1 VPKKLKKSDQPS
13 SCMRLMRE
21 RGSVNVQHPE
31 LGIATMPSIWSGH
44 LLAIAACALSVAAVT
59 PPDFPAQNPTQT
71 EVLKKIHGYAP
82 KVSASADSALRELL
96 ESAGLADAV
105 GKYEG
110 CGEAIGTDASE
121 ILHWCVLWPWLASFS
136 PSPASSLVNCA
147 SYQLFNLAHAVNKP
161 QTQACSHHAGNSHTH
176 SHDPNA

>member
-1 VPKKLKKSDQPS
+1 
-13 SCMRLMRE
+13 
-21 RGSVNVQHPE
+21 
-31 LGIATMPSIWSGH
+31 MPSIWSGH

-82 KVSASADSALRELL
+82 KKSSSADSALLELL
-96 ESAGLADAV
+96 QSAEFADAV

-136 PSPASSLVNCA
+136 ASPASSLVNCA
-147 SYQLFNLAHAVNKP
+147 SYHSSIFTVTANASMLSPCRQFAHALP
-161 QTQACSHHAGNSHTH
+161 Y
-176 SHDPNA
+176 PNA